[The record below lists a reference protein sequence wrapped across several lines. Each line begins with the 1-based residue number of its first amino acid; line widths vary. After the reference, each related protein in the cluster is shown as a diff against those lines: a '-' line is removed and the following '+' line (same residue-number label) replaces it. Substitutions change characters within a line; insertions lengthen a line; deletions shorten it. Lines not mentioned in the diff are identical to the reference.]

1 MSSRIAA
8 EALTKRGFSVFPLKA
23 GAKTPPL
30 WKDWPN
36 RSCTTIPD
44 DWPIIANVGI
54 HCVGMIVVDID
65 PRNGGFES
73 LVTLELDTPLPATLE
88 TITPRGGRHLF
99 FRLPAGHPG
108 VQNRAH
114 ALGRGI
120 DVKSTNG
127 YVVGAGSRTDA
138 GEYRFID
145 PAAEIADAPGW
156 LVAQLGVATIEQ
168 AAVPEYIPDADQAT
182 LDRAASWLKTRE
194 PAIEGCGGDAHTFA
208 TAAMLRDYGL
218 SEQQTWELMCGD
230 WNEACMPPWEH
241 GELADKVAHAYA
253 YAKNP
258 PGSKALTADDFP
270 MIAPVV
276 EEPAKAPAKSGLI
289 SLADLTSRPLN
300 GAGYVVK
307 GLLQRQEYAMI
318 YGAPGEGKAQ
328 PLDEPVLTP
337 DGWRPMG
344 SIKPGGYV
352 IGSAGVPVQVLGT
365 YPQGEKAEWEV
376 EFENGTVVRC
386 CGDHLWTVFKTGAAA
401 RTITTAELAQ
411 KPHKTRWHVPLV
423 RPVNYTPSGNPLPVD
438 PYLLG
443 ALLGDGGITHYVGF
457 SSADSEIVSEISA
470 RLPRGH
476 SISKKPG
483 NNGYDYQITS
493 PRGQPNQVW
502 NALRLLGLAGKTSPD
517 KFIPTEFATASPA
530 ERLLLLQGLM
540 DTDGWSQGGRLTL
553 FASSSRRLTE
563 QVRDLVGSLG
573 GVANLIRT
581 KQTSGLDSH
590 LFSFSLPAGMS
601 AFRLRRKLERV
612 SAGRGS
618 NLAVVAV
625 RPTGR
630 TVPMQCI
637 RVASLDN
644 LYVTTGYVLTHNTF
658 AALDIAYHVAAGKPW
673 MGRKVHQGTVLYVG
687 FEAYGGLASRALAL
701 KQHYGDTGVPLYFAP
716 GGFNLRELAGR
727 QALGALM
734 ASLPKPPS
742 LIVFD
747 TFAYALAGGDENAA
761 KDVSAFNEA
770 VQALIAQTGAC
781 VLVIHHTGK
790 DASRGA
796 RGSSALAAAL
806 DTELEIADNEIRPV
820 KQRNVEMGDS
830 LGFKLQPLAI
840 GYDDDGDLVSSCVVI
855 PMQVMSDKDKVQL
868 PKPGSMQRRVWDV
881 LCEARKDNSP
891 ISETDLRQLCNSF
904 LPGSDTAARKQL
916 YDAIQGL
923 KHAGLVVL
931 NDGYLTRKIE

>member
-1 MSSRIAA
+1 MSSRIVA
-8 EALTKRGFSVFPLKA
+8 EALTQRGFYVFPLKA

-30 WKDWPN
+30 WKDWPT

-44 DWPIIANVGI
+44 DWPTIANVGI

-65 PRNGGFES
+65 PRNSGFES
-73 LVTLELDTPLPATLE
+73 LIALELDTPLPATLE
-88 TITPRGGRHLF
+88 TITPSGGRHLF

-182 LDRAASWLKTRE
+182 FDRAASWLKTRE
-194 PAIEGCGGDAHTFA
+194 PAVEGCGGDAHTFA

-218 SEQQTWELMCGD
+218 SEAQTRELMCGA

-318 YGAPGEGKAQ
+318 YGAPGEGK
-328 PLDEPVLTP
+328 
-337 DGWRPMG
+337 
-344 SIKPGGYV
+344 
-352 IGSAGVPVQVLGT
+352 
-365 YPQGEKAEWEV
+365 
-376 EFENGTVVRC
+376 
-386 CGDHLWTVFKTGAAA
+386 
-401 RTITTAELAQ
+401 
-411 KPHKTRWHVPLV
+411 
-423 RPVNYTPSGNPLPVD
+423 
-438 PYLLG
+438 
-443 ALLGDGGITHYVGF
+443 
-457 SSADSEIVSEISA
+457 
-470 RLPRGH
+470 
-476 SISKKPG
+476 
-483 NNGYDYQITS
+483 
-493 PRGQPNQVW
+493 
-502 NALRLLGLAGKTSPD
+502 
-517 KFIPTEFATASPA
+517 
-530 ERLLLLQGLM
+530 
-540 DTDGWSQGGRLTL
+540 
-553 FASSSRRLTE
+553 
-563 QVRDLVGSLG
+563 
-573 GVANLIRT
+573 
-581 KQTSGLDSH
+581 
-590 LFSFSLPAGMS
+590 
-601 AFRLRRKLERV
+601 
-612 SAGRGS
+612 
-618 NLAVVAV
+618 
-625 RPTGR
+625 
-630 TVPMQCI
+630 
-637 RVASLDN
+637 
-644 LYVTTGYVLTHNTF
+644 TF
-658 AALDIAYHVAAGKPW
+658 VALDIAYHVAAGKPW
-673 MGRKVHQGTVLYVG
+673 MERKVHQGTVLYVG

-701 KQHYGDTGVPLYFAP
+701 KQHYGDTDVPLYFAP

-770 VQALIAQTGAC
+770 VQALIANTGAC